1 LVGLATIL
9 PLFGDFFLPLALNI
23 MPQAMNIVPLPVRRD
38 AG

>member
-9 PLFGDFFLPLALNI
+9 PLFGDFLLPVALNI
-23 MPQAMNIVPLPVRRD
+23 IPLAMNIVPLPVRRD